1 MMLAMLIILFFLF
14 MVLGMPIAFTMG
26 ASAAFTFMYAG
37 IDPMVMAQR
46 TFTSTNS
53 FALMA
58 IPLFGRQPH
67 GARRHNGGAYRLL
80 R

>member
-37 IDPMVMAQR
+37 IDPMVMAQ
-46 TFTSTNS
+46 
-53 FALMA
+53 
-58 IPLFGRQPH
+58 
-67 GARRHNGGAYRLL
+67 
-80 R
+80 